1 MESRL
6 RILLLTV
13 VLATLPGC
21 ATVRHWFHRDHPSAA
36 DSAPAEDDNTP
47 PPRVVDPEVARRKII
62 VPNIRS
68 RNIEVGINYGV
79 ISIEDFGTHPVLR
92 GHGGVSHYRG
102 LLLSGRGRPCHR
114 RQHQL

>member
-47 PPRVVDPEVARRKII
+47 PPRVVDPEAPRRRITLPRTSSFRPRSA
-62 VPNIRS
+62 VPPPATRALKPS
-68 RNIEVGINYGV
+68 AASVCLPG
-79 ISIEDFGTHPVLR
+79 LR
-92 GHGGVSHYRG
+92 GASRITIC
-102 LLLSGRGRPCHR
+102 R
-114 RQHQL
+114 